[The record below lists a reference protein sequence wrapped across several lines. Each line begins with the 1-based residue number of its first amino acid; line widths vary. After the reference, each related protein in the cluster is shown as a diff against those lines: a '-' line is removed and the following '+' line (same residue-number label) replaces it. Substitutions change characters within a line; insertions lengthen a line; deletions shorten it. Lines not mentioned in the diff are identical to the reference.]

1 MLPPGIIGPVC
12 AKASTFVR
20 RPYDS
25 YETSADR
32 AVSIRVHLPALRLPK
47 GGFLRIDGVGRRCY
61 DGGLFAGCRKPPV
74 SVMLSEAKHPI
85 PLNRE
90 KDSKG

>member
-1 MLPPGIIGPVC
+1 MPFMAGLKPCP
-12 AKASTFVR
+12 
-20 RPYDS
+20 D
-25 YETSADR
+25 ETRFPS
-32 AVSIRVHLPALRLPK
+32 VYIR
-47 GGFLRIDGVGRRCY
+47 GFLRIDGVGRRCY